1 MKKILICLLLLL
13 AAMAGGCAADSSKTT
28 AAAPAA
34 AAQASQTAPDFSFA
48 YLDGTKA
55 SLTQLR
61 GKPVF
66 LNFWATW
73 CPPCVGEMPHFNAV
87 YPRYKDKINFLAV
100 SLDDNMQEAAA
111 FIQQQGYSFPVGYG
125 NVNDLAGKYDIQGIP
140 TSLLLDA
147 DGKIIASKIGAM
159 TETELEAFLQKAL

>member
-34 AAQASQTAPDFSFA
+34 AAQASQTAPDFSFT

-55 SLTQLR
+55 SLAQLR

-87 YPRYKDKINFLAV
+87 YPRYKDKVNFLAV

-111 FIQQQGYSFPVGYG
+111 FIQQKGYSFPVGYG
-125 NVNDLAGKYDIQGIP
+125 DVNDLAGKYDIQGIP

-147 DGKIIASKIGAM
+147 NGKIIASKIGAM
-159 TETELEAFLQKAL
+159 TEAELEAFLQKAL